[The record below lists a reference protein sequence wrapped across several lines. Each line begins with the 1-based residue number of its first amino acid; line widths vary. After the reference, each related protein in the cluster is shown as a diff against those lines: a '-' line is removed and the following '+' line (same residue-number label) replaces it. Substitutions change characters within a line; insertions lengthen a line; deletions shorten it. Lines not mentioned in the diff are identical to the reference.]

1 MARATQTAKTTRPAA
16 PLGKPSGPGRKATAT
31 AKLAAGVNK
40 ATGSNRTPTVAKP
53 RKDELRAW
61 VEKLKTA
68 NARLRAKNHEANR
81 AAKTAAVRIAELE
94 DQLAQRKT
102 AGRVA

>member
-40 ATGSNRTPTVAKP
+40 ATGSPTVAKP
-53 RKDELRAW
+53 CKDELRAW